1 MSLLSQYATRSDE
14 FSPEEAVKVTDE
26 MKRKRERK
34 EWTEDDV
41 HRYRLAK
48 AQVMAKKQSDSR
60 L

>member
-1 MSLLSQYATRSDE
+1 MPTAQPDRYAEDPIGSGPPAE
-14 FSPEEAVKVTDE
+14 
-26 MKRKRERK
+26 